1 MTTHGTLDGPLNTDL
16 VDALHT
22 VLVGPDSPLHARVR
36 EAVLAVRDVP
46 TSGLTYAEQHSRTPG
61 LLRALI
67 REMGGSALDI
77 AGDPRLRGVLFE
89 EAAIAA
95 PSVLTLMSGHLNLAL
110 GAILA
115 SGIGTEYV
123 QRCATDLDTGAAV
136 GVLMLTELAGT
147 NGPHCR
153 TTATWDPAV
162 GGFRLAT
169 PTIGEKPTIA
179 EKPAVEAAKFMP
191 NLAGRSPKIAVVTA
205 RLQFDGRDEGVLP
218 FLLRVRD
225 ADGQLAPGV
234 RVRALAEKIGSASA
248 MDHGLIVFDPAECV
262 LPREALL
269 GGDWAR
275 ITSSGEFDCTVQWEQ
290 RFARTGDPLGGGRV
304 DLPCGAIATARA
316 ALAGV
321 VGYAGQRRPGRTVMI
336 DRGPVQRDIVTA
348 LAAVWATSI
357 LGRRARELRAAG
369 ASPWVTLGP
378 MVAKPLLSGT
388 AFDVLVMC
396 RRRAGAQGILRSNY
410 IPDWIA
416 NADGISTAEGDDQ
429 IMQVAAG
436 RHYKDLLELHL
447 RETPG
452 SLPSYIEP
460 LIAREHTIAAGMHQ
474 GNYGAAGP
482 VWGSDTAAAELTAAT
497 GERLAAT
504 ALHIA
509 AATAPHP
516 AAERLLHSAAAAY
529 ALGCIYEHGG
539 WYTVHG
545 LMSAEQA
552 TRIHTEL
559 IEHRSVLA
567 DSMAELVAAF
577 DIPALPGAPLFARD
591 YLDPYRTLTGS
602 NADTAAAVSVRQAS

>member
-1 MTTHGTLDGPLNTDL
+1 MTLHGTLDSPLNTDL

-22 VLVGPDSPLHARVR
+22 VLVGSDGPMRARAR

-46 TSGLTYAEQHSRTPG
+46 TSGLTYAEQHSRTPD

-67 REMGGSALDI
+67 REMGGSARDI

-89 EAAIAA
+89 EAAVAA

-110 GAILA
+110 GAILS
-115 SGIGTEYV
+115 SGIETEYV
-123 QRCATDLDTGAAV
+123 RRCATDLDTGAAV

-162 GGFRLAT
+162 GGVRLAT
-169 PTIGEKPTIA
+169 PAID
-179 EKPAVEAAKFMP
+179 AAKFMA
-191 NLAGRSPKIAVVTA
+191 NLAGYATGKIAVVTA

-218 FLLRVRD
+218 FLLPVRD

-234 RVRALAEKIGSASA
+234 RVTALAEKIGSASA
-248 MDHGLIVFDPAECV
+248 MDHGLIEFDPAECV

-275 ITSSGEFDCTVQWEQ
+275 ITGSGEFECTVPWEQ
-290 RFARTGDPLGGGRV
+290 RFARTSEPLGGGRV

-316 ALAGV
+316 ALAGL
-321 VGYAGQRRPGRTVMI
+321 VGYAGQRCPGRTVMI

-357 LGRRARELRAAG
+357 LGRRIRELRAAD
-369 ASPWVTLGP
+369 ASPWSTLGP

-388 AFDVLVMC
+388 AYDVLAMC

-436 RHYKDLLELHL
+436 RRYNDLLELHL
-447 RETPG
+447 PETP
-452 SLPSYIEP
+452 STLPPYLDLLIE
-460 LIAREHTIAAGMHQ
+460 REHAIAGGMHR

-504 ALHIA
+504 ALHTA

-529 ALGCIYEHGG
+529 ALGRIYDHGG
-539 WYTVHG
+539 WYAVHG
-545 LMSAEQA
+545 LINGEQA
-552 TRIHTEL
+552 TGIHTEL
-559 IEHRSVLA
+559 LKHRGTLA

-577 DIPALPGAPLFARD
+577 DIPALLGAPLFAAD

-602 NADTAAAVSVRQAS
+602 NTDMLPVVSVRRAS